1 VVVTSLWALFPFVHR
16 STTPLSAY
24 SILSRKVLGQESM
37 GLGTRSK
44 KGQAA
49 PAPHRNGKSSMHKG
63 FPVVGVIDHVT
74 NRAFPMDVWDSPV
87 VSYAIP
93 GATFVL
99 RERLAGCSDEPPVAW
114 DYDASMGALPTK
126 LVNHI
131 GRSSPVC
138 IDQAS
143 LDSHHGTVI
152 PSPFPTNQITS

>member
-1 VVVTSLWALFPFVHR
+1 
-16 STTPLSAY
+16 
-24 SILSRKVLGQESM
+24 M
-37 GLGTRSK
+37 GLGARSK
-44 KGQAA
+44 KGQATFT
-49 PAPHRNGKSSMHKG
+49 PHRNVKASVHEG
-63 FPVVGVIDHVT
+63 FPVVGVIDHVP
-74 NRAFPMDVWDSPV
+74 NGSFPVDIGDSPV
-87 VSYAIP
+87 VANAIP
-93 GATFVL
+93 RATLVL
-99 RERLAGCSDEPPVAW
+99 GKRLTRCSDEPPVAW